1 MPERESRSTPNNGE
15 SQDVSAITKLATD
28 QLAIENAY
36 SLIDS
41 YVLAVWHEPPPS
53 PASQH
58 DAAASSQWVDP
69 AA

>member
-1 MPERESRSTPNNGE
+1 MPKRESHSTQNNGE
-15 SQDVSAITKLATD
+15 SQDASAITKLVTD

-36 SLIDS
+36 SLIDG

-58 DAAASSQWVDP
+58 DATGWVDP